1 MEEKTPMAAH
11 KKTYFRTQTP
21 MAAHKKTYFR
31 TLGGV
36 KDNTVLNYIKITA
49 NGEQK

>member
-1 MEEKTPMAAH
+1 MEEK
-11 KKTYFRTQTP
+11 TP